1 MLEAVRT
8 FFGKVRG
15 SHGERKTIV
24 EQGLV
29 YRCTKCNLLFL
40 TRATPIRY
48 RRRRECGNGHKFTT
62 EETIVP
68 PEQLEK
74 EARERFE
81 QARQQHVESFRK
93 GRPKNSRN
101 ASQKA

>member
-40 TRATPIRY
+40 TRTAG
-48 RRRRECGNGHKFTT
+48 EQHKCT
-62 EETIVP
+62 EAH
-68 PEQLEK
+68 LK
-74 EARERFE
+74 
-81 QARQQHVESFRK
+81 
-93 GRPKNSRN
+93 
-101 ASQKA
+101 